1 MADDGL
7 RKDVGEAVNSDV
19 VPKNGNTF
27 TPDPEYGGGIEGDD
41 VEVRGLRG
49 SIRRLIVGLFQLSGF
64 STFYAQPYVPMLA
77 LRRL

>member
-41 VEVRGLRG
+41 VEVERVERVYKYSTMG
-49 SIRRLIVGLFQLSGF
+49 S
-64 STFYAQPYVPMLA
+64 
-77 LRRL
+77 

>member
-41 VEVRGLRG
+41 DEIERVERVYKYLKMG
-49 SIRRLIVGLFQLSGF
+49 S
-64 STFYAQPYVPMLA
+64 
-77 LRRL
+77 